1 MTTALNQTDLIAESA
16 ILGSMMIDPSVCDP
30 VFENLRAE
38 HFGRKT
44 HQQLFEVIKGL
55 HASGIVPD
63 LGAIEEQVIN
73 RHNWNAQARAALI
86 DLMTSVPATT
96 LSDHY
101 VKKIREQ
108 YQARQIQYAA
118 RELAIA
124 AASRD
129 MTKATAVIDQL
140 SAISTDAIVEP
151 VTTLSDAAQEYA
163 EMLALIESGDLRRFK
178 CGLPVFDDIIN
189 AGLHPGILPRQVGV
203 VCGRT
208 GYGKSTLAAFIAF
221 QMVTVDPSCRVH
233 FFSLEMPAEMIGGK
247 AVKRQIA
254 ADCIKADSAADRAKI
269 AATNLRGTWG
279 DRVTISGEHEP
290 DQVIARAA
298 QMARGGTNVF
308 VFDHLHRISLKGKTE
323 PRWAYGNFMLE
334 LTNHAKRHNVA
345 WLVAAQLSR
354 KYSNDF
360 TNTKRM
366 PMDSDLAESG
376 MVEQH
381 MHWCVALHFDDPKN
395 RNVARLCVIKNRHGV
410 ANTSETVGVDYE
422 KQSYT
427 RRYPGS

>member
-1 MTTALNQTDLIAESA
+1 M
-16 ILGSMMIDPSVCDP
+16 
-30 VFENLRAE
+30 
-38 HFGRKT
+38 
-44 HQQLFEVIKGL
+44 
-55 HASGIVPD
+55 
-63 LGAIEEQVIN
+63 
-73 RHNWNAQARAALI
+73 
-86 DLMTSVPATT
+86 
-96 LSDHY
+96 
-101 VKKIREQ
+101 
-108 YQARQIQYAA
+108 
-118 RELAIA
+118 
-124 AASRD
+124 
-129 MTKATAVIDQL
+129 
-140 SAISTDAIVEP
+140 
-151 VTTLSDAAQEYA
+151 
-163 EMLALIESGDLRRFK
+163 
-178 CGLPVFDDIIN
+178 
-189 AGLHPGILPRQVGV
+189 
-203 VCGRT
+203 
-208 GYGKSTLAAFIAF
+208 
-221 QMVTVDPSCRVH
+221 
-233 FFSLEMPAEMIGGK
+233 
-247 AVKRQIA
+247 
-254 ADCIKADSAADRAKI
+254 
-269 AATNLRGTWG
+269 
-279 DRVTISGEHEP
+279 TISGEHEP